1 MMEGRLGKMRTGS
14 MSVRNSAVIMLAG
27 QDDGRVTTC
36 RLTSF
41 EMQFDSDRQT
51 GREKQ

>member
-14 MSVRNSAVIMLAG
+14 MSVRNSAGIMLAG